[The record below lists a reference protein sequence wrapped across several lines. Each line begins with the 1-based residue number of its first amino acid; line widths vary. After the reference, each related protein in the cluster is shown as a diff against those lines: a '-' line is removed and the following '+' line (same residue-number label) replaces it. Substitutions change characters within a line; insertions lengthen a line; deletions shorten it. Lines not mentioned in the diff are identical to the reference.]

1 MPRELKC
8 APVMVRL
15 EPTLYDLLQQI
26 LNEEPD
32 SNGGYMRGLLIR
44 DLMTR
49 GLLTESVAA
58 AMMGATRK
66 MRVMA

>member
-1 MPRELKC
+1 
-8 APVMVRL
+8 MVRL